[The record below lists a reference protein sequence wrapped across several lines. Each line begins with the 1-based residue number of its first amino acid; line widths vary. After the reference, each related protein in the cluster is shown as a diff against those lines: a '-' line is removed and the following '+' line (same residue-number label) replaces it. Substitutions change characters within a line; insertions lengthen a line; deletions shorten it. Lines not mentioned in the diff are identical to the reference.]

1 MTHLS
6 CNKKSIGLVPLVQRL
21 GMNDVC
27 VMRGL
32 LFGNGYHPA
41 DCSDVLQLL
50 REWNSAGFITS
61 VAVRPT
67 SLKELRRIVSCA
79 SSLTDSLHLVRALLA
94 WTYCHYVVTAFDGE
108 RLELVVPIHY
118 MEG

>member
-1 MTHLS
+1 MTRLS
-6 CNKKSIGLVPLVQRL
+6 RSKKSIDLVALVQRL

-32 LFGNGYHPA
+32 LSGGYHLA

-50 REWNSAGFITS
+50 REWNSAGFIVGVTIQ
-61 VAVRPT
+61 PT
-67 SLKELRRIVSCA
+67 SLEELRRIVSCA
-79 SSLTDSLHLVRALLA
+79 STLLDSLHSVRQLLA
-94 WTYCHYVVTAFDGE
+94 WTYRHYVVIAFDGE
-108 RLELVVPIHY
+108 RLELVVPIHC